1 MQVNLDLGPKLFSFD
16 SFTCWVN
23 HASRAWKMAG
33 VRSDD
38 TLCID
43 QAGRVVRI
51 GSHFMKARDEGK
63 FPVDVYLMRTDLQ
76 QNAGDKPPQ
85 VGLD

>member
-1 MQVNLDLGPKLFSFD
+1 MQVNIDLGPKLFSFD
-16 SFTCWVN
+16 SFNSWVN
-23 HASRAWKMAG
+23 HASTAWKRAG

-43 QAGRVVRI
+43 QSGRVVRI
-51 GSHFMKARDEGK
+51 GGHFMKARDESA

-76 QNAGDKPPQ
+76 QNAEVKGDNT
-85 VGLD
+85 